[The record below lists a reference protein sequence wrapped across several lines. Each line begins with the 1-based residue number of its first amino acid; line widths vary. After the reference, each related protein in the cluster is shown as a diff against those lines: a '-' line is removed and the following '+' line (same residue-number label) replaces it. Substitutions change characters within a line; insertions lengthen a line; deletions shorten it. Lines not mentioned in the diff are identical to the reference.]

1 MTFDLVYID
10 YGLLLRVNMFGGII
24 MVWFVGFI
32 ALIVGLALGFFISQ
46 WQFKKHLRDNPPIN
60 EEVVRTMMMQMG
72 RTPSQKQINQ
82 VMKQINQNMK

>member
-1 MTFDLVYID
+1 MLYTNWLFWLWVIIALLV
-10 YGLLLRVNMFGGII
+10 GAV
-24 MVWFVGFI
+24 VGFFV
-32 ALIVGLALGFFISQ
+32 AQRQL
-46 WQFKKHLRDNPPIN
+46 KKYLQKNPPIIN

>member
-1 MTFDLVYID
+1 
-10 YGLLLRVNMFGGII
+10 
-24 MVWFVGFI
+24 MVWLWVII
-32 ALIVGLALGFFISQ
+32 ALVVGLVLGFFISQ
-46 WQFKKHLRDNPPIN
+46 RQFKKHLQENPPIN

>member
-1 MTFDLVYID
+1 MLYTNCVFWVW
-10 YGLLLRVNMFGGII
+10 II
-24 MVWFVGFI
+24 VAI
-32 ALIVGLALGFFISQ
+32 LIGAIIGFFVAQ
-46 WQFKKHLRDNPPIN
+46 KQLKKYLQKNPPIN

>member
-1 MTFDLVYID
+1 MFTSWVFWLWIIIALLV
-10 YGLLLRVNMFGGII
+10 GAV
-24 MVWFVGFI
+24 VGFFVAHRQI
-32 ALIVGLALGFFISQ
+32 KQYLQ
-46 WQFKKHLRDNPPIN
+46 KNPPIN

>member
-1 MTFDLVYID
+1 MIGADAIVKCLEEIDMFTSWVFWLWIVIALLV
-10 YGLLLRVNMFGGII
+10 GAA
-24 MVWFVGFI
+24 VGFVV
-32 ALIVGLALGFFISQ
+32 AQRQL
-46 WQFKKHLRDNPPIN
+46 KKYLQKNTPIN

>member
-1 MTFDLVYID
+1 MFTSWVFWLWIVIALLV
-10 YGLLLRVNMFGGII
+10 GAA
-24 MVWFVGFI
+24 VGFVV
-32 ALIVGLALGFFISQ
+32 AQRKL
-46 WQFKKHLRDNPPIN
+46 KKYLQKNPPIN

>member
-1 MTFDLVYID
+1 M
-10 YGLLLRVNMFGGII
+10 
-24 MVWFVGFI
+24 
-32 ALIVGLALGFFISQ
+32 
-46 WQFKKHLRDNPPIN
+46 KKYFQKNPPIN

>member
-1 MTFDLVYID
+1 MLYTNWVFWVW
-10 YGLLLRVNMFGGII
+10 II
-24 MVWFVGFI
+24 VAI
-32 ALIVGLALGFFISQ
+32 LIGAIIGFFVAQ
-46 WQFKKHLRDNPPIN
+46 KQLKKYLQKNPPIN

>member
-1 MTFDLVYID
+1 MTYDLVYID
-10 YGLLLRVNMFGGII
+10 YGLLLSVKMFGGII
-24 MVWFVGFI
+24 MMWLLVFI
-32 ALIVGLALGFFISQ
+32 ALVAGLVLGFFISQ